1 MENYFLEQSMLKNE
15 VEAKDS
21 VNSFLNCNNQ
31 LFFMAE
37 ELFFPLVA
45 FWFVCISFL
54 FCLDLWA
61 EVLVMTWT

>member
-1 MENYFLEQSMLKNE
+1 
-15 VEAKDS
+15 
-21 VNSFLNCNNQ
+21 
-31 LFFMAE
+31 MAE